1 MAITSVVPPLHTLLG
16 RLRLRQLLL
25 VVAISDL
32 TSLRK
37 AADQVGISQPAAT
50 KMLAELESALGVPLF
65 QRGRRGMVATA
76 YGAALIRHAHVVI
89 SDVGAMRD
97 EISGLASG
105 TAGRLAIG
113 MITAA
118 AAGPLS
124 IAVAQLKKRRP
135 RLDVTIAVETSDILI
150 PMLEQGRLDAVIG
163 RRVPSGH
170 AADLEFTEIGP
181 ERLSVVTGAAN
192 SLRDQPHLT
201 LPALR
206 NEAWILQPWSSPL
219 RQVVEAAFRDARME
233 TPTNVI
239 ETASILTA
247 TTLLQHSDMV
257 SVVPHSVA
265 LHYVSSGMMAILPVS
280 LSKELDPYGILT
292 RKTRAPMPA
301 LAELMALIP
310 RETGP
315 DIRT

>member
-1 MAITSVVPPLHTLLG
+1 MAIISVVPPLNALLG

-25 VVAISDL
+25 VVAIGELS
-32 TSLRK
+32 SLRK
-37 AADQVGISQPAAT
+37 AADRVGISQPAAT
-50 KMLAELESALGVPLF
+50 KMLAELEAALGVPLF
-65 QRGRRGMVATA
+65 ERGRRGMVATA
-76 YGAALIRHAHVVI
+76 YGTALIRHAHLVI

-97 EISGLASG
+97 EIAGLASG

-124 IAVAQLKKRRP
+124 IAVAQLKRRRP
-135 RLDVTIAVETSDILI
+135 RLDVTITVETSDILI
-150 PMLEQGRLDAVIG
+150 PMLEQGRLDVVIG
-163 RRVPSGH
+163 RRVPSDQ

-192 SLRDQPHLT
+192 PLRDRSDLT
-201 LPALR
+201 LPALGS
-206 NEAWILQPWSSPL
+206 EAWILQPRTSPL
-219 RQVVEAAFRDARME
+219 RQMVEAAFRDAGME
-233 TPTNVI
+233 TPANVI

-257 SVVPHSVA
+257 AVVPHSVA
-265 LHYVSSGMMAILPVS
+265 LHYVSSGMMAILPVG
-280 LSKELDPYGILT
+280 LSRELDPYGVLT
-292 RKTRAPMPA
+292 RKARARMPV

-310 RETGP
+310 REP
-315 DIRT
+315 NHEVKI

>member
-1 MAITSVVPPLHTLLG
+1 MAIPSVVPSLHALLG

-25 VVAISDL
+25 VVAVSDL
-32 TSLRK
+32 SSLRK
-37 AADQVGISQPAAT
+37 AADRVGISQPAAT
-50 KMLAELESALGVPLF
+50 KMLAELEAALGVPLF
-65 QRGRRGMVATA
+65 ERGRRGMVATA
-76 YGAALIRHAHVVI
+76 YGAALIRHAHLVI

-124 IAVAQLKKRRP
+124 IAVAQLKRRRP
-135 RLDVTIAVETSDILI
+135 RLDITITVETSDILI
-150 PMLEQGRLDAVIG
+150 PMLEQGRLDVVIG
-163 RRVPSGH
+163 RRVPFGH

-192 SLRDQPHLT
+192 PLRDRPDLT
-201 LPALR
+201 LSAMGE
-206 NEAWILQPWSSPL
+206 EAWILQPRSSPL
-219 RQVVEAAFRDARME
+219 RQMVEAAFRDAGME
-233 TPTNVI
+233 TPANVI

-247 TTLLQHSDMV
+247 TTLLQHSDVV

-265 LHYVSSGMMAILPVS
+265 LHYVSSGMMAILPVG
-280 LSKELDPYGILT
+280 LSRELDPYGILT
-292 RKTRAPMPA
+292 RKSRAKMPA
-301 LAELMALIP
+301 LAELIALIP
-310 RETGP
+310 CEP
-315 DIRT
+315 SQKVEI

>member
-1 MAITSVVPPLHTLLG
+1 MAITSVVPPLHALLG

-25 VVAISDL
+25 VVAVGEL

-37 AADQVGISQPAAT
+37 AADRVGISQPAAT
-50 KMLAELESALGVPLF
+50 KMLAELEASLGVPLF
-65 QRGRRGMVATA
+65 QRGRRGMVATL
-76 YGAALIRHAHVVI
+76 YGAALIRHAHLVI

-97 EISGLASG
+97 EIAGLASG
-105 TAGRLAIG
+105 TEGRLAIG

-135 RLDVTIAVETSDILI
+135 RLDVTITVETSDILI
-150 PMLEQGRLDAVIG
+150 PMLEQGRLDVVIG
-163 RRVPSGH
+163 RRVPSSR
-170 AADLEFTEIGP
+170 AAELEFTEIGP

-192 SLRDQPHLT
+192 PLRDRADLT
-201 LPALR
+201 LPALW
-206 NEAWILQPWSSPL
+206 NQAWILQPRTSPL
-219 RQVVEAAFRDARME
+219 RQMVEAAFRDAEME
-233 TPTNVI
+233 TPANVI

-247 TTLLQHSDMV
+247 TTLLQHSDMI

-265 LHYVSSGMMAILPVS
+265 LHYVSSGMMAILPVG
-280 LSKELDPYGILT
+280 LSRELDPYGVLT
-292 RKTRAPMPA
+292 RKSRARMPA

-310 RETGP
+310 REP
-315 DIRT
+315 SRTV